1 MTYSDTHSATSSQG
15 ELFGNSH
22 SDKPDGQ
29 TTGQCGQDHAL
40 VSLLVQPE
48 NSKEPMIQGI
58 YGRTYIDSSVKLNQ
72 MSALENRLVVRLATL
87 GSTESAMILRQKAT
101 PAGRR
106 ILRLVPSMRLTNGRD
121 CGGMRWKTPK
131 ASQGGYEKQG
141 NGSVIATLQGE
152 MDPSKLPKDK
162 WPSPTSSTG
171 GPESGGTTGR
181 KLVTHMVA
189 NWPTPVANP
198 DNKTPKAHLAM
209 KERMGGGRKT
219 ITDIQVAMKA
229 ESGRWKTP
237 TTPNGGRKITEKQ
250 LLTGKRDNGTKAQI
264 ALTNE
269 MEATGA
275 TTGSNATTEKRGAPN
290 PAFAFWL
297 MGFSYPWMLSVARA
311 LQTYKKPSRK
321 TASKRGE

>member
-1 MTYSDTHSATSSQG
+1 MTSEDTHNATSLQG

-58 YGRTYIDSSVKLNQ
+58 YGRTYIDSSVKLDQ

-106 ILRLVPSMRLTNGRD
+106 ILRLVPSTRLTNGRD
-121 CGGMRWKTPK
+121 CVGMRWQTVTTQD
-131 ASQGGYEKQG
+131 SSGRGYQTRHGK
-141 NGSVIATLQGE
+141 IYPTLPGQL
-152 MDPSKLPKDK
+152 DP
-162 WPSPTSSTG
+162 
-171 GPESGGTTGR
+171 R
-181 KLVTHMVA
+181 KLSRWITA
-189 NWPTPVANP
+189 SARDWKDTPGMAT
-198 DNKTPKAHLAM
+198 K
-209 KERMGGGRKT
+209 
-219 ITDIQVAMKA
+219 
-229 ESGRWKTP
+229 SGDRNRIDQCP
-237 TTPNGGRKITEKQ
+237 RQ
-250 LLTGKRDNGTKAQI
+250 MAAQ
-264 ALTNE
+264 
-269 MEATGA
+269 ATGE

-290 PAFAFWL
+290 PAFSFWL
-297 MGFSYPWMLSVARA
+297 MGFSYRWMLSVARA

-321 TASKRGE
+321 TALKRGE